1 MTARSSILTIIF
13 FIAINGP
20 VFSQT
25 YNRPAIGLKSH
36 ETLEILKVDVTSD
49 KTILYLSVEN
59 KIEGGTFCADKN
71 IFLIYPD
78 GSRSKLE
85 KATGIPQCPKYYLF
99 KNKGEKLAFSLT
111 FPVLK
116 PGTGWFNLIEEC
128 NNNCFSIY
136 GVLLDDELT
145 RKIEE
150 AIATVDRGEIDSA
163 IDVYKKLVQNTQKS
177 NEGIAGSLYSDLI
190 SLLVKRGYPAQAS
203 EWYRKLSLSD
213 VPGRQLYI
221 NNLNSRGI
229 KF

>member
-1 MTARSSILTIIF
+1 M
-13 FIAINGP
+13 
-20 VFSQT
+20 
-25 YNRPAIGLKSH
+25 
-36 ETLEILKVDVTSD
+36 
-49 KTILYLSVEN
+49 
-59 KIEGGTFCADKN
+59 
-71 IFLIYPD
+71 
-78 GSRSKLE
+78 
-85 KATGIPQCPKYYLF
+85 
-99 KNKGEKLAFSLT
+99 
-111 FPVLK
+111 
-116 PGTGWFNLIEEC
+116 
-128 NNNCFSIY
+128 
-136 GVLLDDELT
+136 LLDDELT

-190 SLLVKRGYPAQAS
+190 SLLVKKGYSAQAS